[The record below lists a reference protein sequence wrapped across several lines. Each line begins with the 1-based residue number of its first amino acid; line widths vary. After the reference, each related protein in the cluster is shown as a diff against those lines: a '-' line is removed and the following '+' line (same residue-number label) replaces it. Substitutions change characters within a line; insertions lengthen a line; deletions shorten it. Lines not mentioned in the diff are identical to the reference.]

1 MGGSVTACPAPMKS
15 SPAEEERMARLMAT
29 YGGTSQRS
37 AEMEDSASQDELH
50 EFLAQHRIVKPA
62 LQSDS

>member
-1 MGGSVTACPAPMKS
+1 MKS